1 MAFTNSKNARD
12 AFDDKTRKPWSVLVL
27 TDEAQT
33 PARYIKIEMAT
44 AAEKV
49 MVDEVIVNPKG

>member
-1 MAFTNSKNARD
+1 VAFTVAKPAQE
-12 AFDDKTRKPWSVLVL
+12 AFQDKTRKPWGVLVL
-27 TDEAQT
+27 TDQAQT
-33 PARYIKIEMAT
+33 PARYIRIEMAT